1 MEESE
6 EKLKSCLMRV
16 KEESE
21 KAGLKFNIQ
30 KTNILASSPIT
41 WWQIEG
47 EKVVFPHS
55 SVGKESACNAGDP
68 GSIPGWGRSPGKGI
82 GYPLQY
88 SWASLVAQLVKN
100 LPATWETWVQSLGQE
115 DPPGE
120 GKGYPRQYCGL
131 ENSMDCIV
139 HGVTKS
145 RTWLSDLHFT
155 SLQLEVVIDFIF
167 LGSKITRMVTA
178 AMMLAPWKESYDKPR
193 QCIKKQRHHFANKG
207 L

>member
-139 HGVTKS
+139 HGVTKC
-145 RTWLSDLHFT
+145 RTWLSDFHFL
-155 SLQLEVVIDFIF
+155 SLSPPSCYFRWFSIAIRCLRNVNLSSSIF
-167 LGSKITRMVTA
+167 RCVNL
-178 AMMLAPWKESYDKPR
+178 
-193 QCIKKQRHHFANKG
+193 
-207 L
+207 